1 MYSSWNFETRGIDW
15 IEVDKHLISGE
26 TIYVT
31 RIRDIGGVATLML
44 SKRDALRIYG
54 ALYDALKDALE
65 SDKPSTEAEWPKCD
79 VCGERVYLKRFNPSL
94 DRHYYMHRLAD
105 GTYSVFA
112 TDDPGTADHFAR
124 VDRVDRVDGDF
135 ADAHTEWV
143 VS

>member
-1 MYSSWNFETRGIDW
+1 MYSSWDFGTRGIDW

-44 SKRDALRIYG
+44 SERDALRTYG

-79 VCGERVYLKRFNPSL
+79 VCGERVYLKQTIPSL
-94 DRHYYMHRLAD
+94 DHYDYVHRLDD
-105 GTYSVFA
+105 GSYGVFD
-112 TDDPGTADHFAR
+112 TDNLAERGHYAL
-124 VDRVDRVDGDF
+124 VDKVDYVRADF
-135 ADAHTEWV
+135 ADAHPEWV